1 MIWIN
6 LEIRCL
12 KINTIGLNNINSG
25 NDYAQLLIDEI
36 LKDEDSA
43 PLNKKMPILLLSF
56 WINEIKTLADE
67 TWKQYIIGKRDSYE
81 FTLDEFD
88 QTLNRAGLKYTE
100 ELLDGLV
107 DKGVVEVRVG
117 EKGDMLYGLTE
128 EGIKIAN
135 NLTESYDKEN

>member
-1 MIWIN
+1 
-6 LEIRCL
+6 
-12 KINTIGLNNINSG
+12 LNNINSG

-43 PLNKKMPILLLSF
+43 PLSKKMPILLLSF
-56 WINEIKTLADE
+56 WINEIKILADE
-67 TWKQYIIGKRDSYE
+67 TWRQYIIGKRDSYE
-81 FTLDEFD
+81 FTPDEFD
-88 QTLNRAGLKYTE
+88 QTLNRAGLKYTG

-107 DKGVVEVRVG
+107 DKGVVEVRIG

-135 NLTESYDKEN
+135 NLTESYDKGN

>member
-1 MIWIN
+1 
-6 LEIRCL
+6 
-12 KINTIGLNNINSG
+12 LNNIESG
-25 NDYAQLLIDEI
+25 NDYARLLIDEI
-36 LKDEDSA
+36 LKDEDDA

-56 WINEIKTLADE
+56 WINEIKILADE

-81 FTLDEFD
+81 FTSDEFD
-88 QTLNRAGLKYTE
+88 QTFNRAGLKYTE

-135 NLTESYDKEN
+135 NLTESYDKGN